1 MIAIIAGK
9 DGITRGAKVRLGER
23 NKRSAVIER
32 PLQKLYPLEVN
43 DDDKDQHMRE
53 ASCNGPDVSKNPS
66 KNKGLR
72 VSKGKGQANLG
83 NDLNVDKIDRTKS
96 KRPIRK
102 AAIKGQNKR
111 RLNDF

>member
-1 MIAIIAGK
+1 MFEYQ
-9 DGITRGAKVRLGER
+9 V
-23 NKRSAVIER
+23 
-32 PLQKLYPLEVN
+32 LY
-43 DDDKDQHMRE
+43 QTRE
-53 ASCNGPDVSKNPS
+53 ASCNGPDVSKTPS

-72 VSKGKGQANLG
+72 VSKGKGQAHLG

-102 AAIKGQNKR
+102 TAIKGQNKR